1 MKVNFQNFNSKF
13 RIEYNSESR
22 GDDCGEDDHDP
33 TMKILADLMV
43 FFGAIL
49 LTAGTDL
56 VIETAGQDAAS
67 LGGLLGVLL
76 SVIGVSILTA
86 GILNHRG
93 IAQRGR
99 EQALDNDMDGGRS
112 KRR

>member
-1 MKVNFQNFNSKF
+1 MKLF
-13 RIEYNSESR
+13 
-22 GDDCGEDDHDP
+22 
-33 TMKILADLMV
+33 ADLMV

-56 VIETAGQDAAS
+56 VIETAGQDMAS
-67 LGGLLGVLL
+67 VGGLLGILL
-76 SVIGVSILTA
+76 SMVGVSLFVA

-93 IAQRGR
+93 MAQRAR
-99 EQALDNDMDGGRS
+99 EAAFDDDRDGARGKAD

>member
-1 MKVNFQNFNSKF
+1 MRDAA
-13 RIEYNSESR
+13 RIRSR
-22 GDDCGEDDHDP
+22 RETGTGRR
-33 TMKILADLMV
+33 MKILADLMV

-56 VIETAGQDAAS
+56 VIETAGQDLAS
-67 LGGLLGVLL
+67 VGGLLGTLL
-76 SVIGVSILTA
+76 SLVGVALLVA

-93 IAQRGR
+93 LAQRAR
-99 EQALDNDMDGGRS
+99 QQALDNDQDGARPTAD

>member
-1 MKVNFQNFNSKF
+1 MKL
-13 RIEYNSESR
+13 
-22 GDDCGEDDHDP
+22 
-33 TMKILADLMV
+33 LADLMV

-56 VIETAGQDAAS
+56 VIETAGQDMAS
-67 LGGLLGVLL
+67 VGGLLGVLL
-76 SVIGVSILTA
+76 SLIGVSLLVA

-93 IAQRGR
+93 QAARAREEALASDQDDGRGK
-99 EQALDNDMDGGRS
+99 AD

>member
-1 MKVNFQNFNSKF
+1 MKLF
-13 RIEYNSESR
+13 
-22 GDDCGEDDHDP
+22 
-33 TMKILADLMV
+33 ADLMV

-56 VIETAGQDAAS
+56 VIETAGQDMAS
-67 LGGLLGVLL
+67 VGGLLGILL
-76 SVIGVSILTA
+76 SMVGVSLFVA

-93 IAQRGR
+93 MAQRAR
-99 EQALDNDMDGGRS
+99 EAALDDDRDGARGKAD

>member
-1 MKVNFQNFNSKF
+1 MKLL
-13 RIEYNSESR
+13 
-22 GDDCGEDDHDP
+22 G
-33 TMKILADLMV
+33 DLMV

-56 VIETAGQDAAS
+56 VIETAGQNLAS
-67 LGGLLGVLL
+67 VGGLLGVLL
-76 SVIGVSILTA
+76 SLIGVSILVA

-93 IAQRGR
+93 SAMRLR
-99 EQALDNDMDGGRS
+99 EQELEGGKDDTRGKAD

>member
-1 MKVNFQNFNSKF
+1 
-13 RIEYNSESR
+13 
-22 GDDCGEDDHDP
+22 
-33 TMKILADLMV
+33 MKILADLMV

-56 VIETAGQDAAS
+56 VIETAGQDLAS

-76 SVIGVSILTA
+76 SMIGVSILVA
-86 GILNHRG
+86 GILNQRG
-93 IAQRGR
+93 LAQRAR
-99 EQALDNDMDGGRS
+99 EQALENDQDGVRGNAD

>member
-1 MKVNFQNFNSKF
+1 
-13 RIEYNSESR
+13 
-22 GDDCGEDDHDP
+22 
-33 TMKILADLMV
+33 MKILADLMV

-49 LTAGTDL
+49 LTAGSDL
-56 VIETAGQDAAS
+56 VIETAGQDLAS

-76 SVIGVSILTA
+76 SVIGVSILVA

-93 IAQRGR
+93 LAQRAR
-99 EQALDNDMDGGRS
+99 EQALENGQDGARGKDD

>member
-1 MKVNFQNFNSKF
+1 MKV
-13 RIEYNSESR
+13 
-22 GDDCGEDDHDP
+22 
-33 TMKILADLMV
+33 LADLMV

-56 VIETAGQDAAS
+56 VIETAGQDLAS

-76 SVIGVSILTA
+76 SMIGVSILVA
-86 GILNHRG
+86 GILNQRG
-93 IAQRGR
+93 LAQRAR
-99 EQALDNDMDGGRS
+99 EQALENDQDGVRGNAD

>member
-1 MKVNFQNFNSKF
+1 MKL
-13 RIEYNSESR
+13 
-22 GDDCGEDDHDP
+22 
-33 TMKILADLMV
+33 LADLMV

-56 VIETAGQDAAS
+56 VIETAGQNLGS

-86 GILNHRG
+86 GILSHRG
-93 IAQRGR
+93 QVQRAR
-99 EQALDNDMDGGRS
+99 EQGLEEDGGDDGRP
-112 KRR
+112 KADQRR

>member
-1 MKVNFQNFNSKF
+1 MKL
-13 RIEYNSESR
+13 
-22 GDDCGEDDHDP
+22 
-33 TMKILADLMV
+33 LADLMV

-56 VIETAGQDAAS
+56 VIETAGQALGS

-86 GILNHRG
+86 GILSHRG
-93 IAQRGR
+93 QAQRVR
-99 EQALDNDMDGGRS
+99 EHALEDDGNDARS
-112 KRR
+112 KADKRH

>member
-1 MKVNFQNFNSKF
+1 MKL
-13 RIEYNSESR
+13 
-22 GDDCGEDDHDP
+22 
-33 TMKILADLMV
+33 LADLMV

-56 VIETAGQDAAS
+56 VIETAGQDMAS
-67 LGGLLGVLL
+67 VGGLLGILL
-76 SVIGVSILTA
+76 SLVGVSLLVA

-93 IAQRGR
+93 LAQRAR
-99 EQALDNDMDGGRS
+99 EQALDNDPDGARGKAD